1 MAINSLSTGFR
12 PGVCTSSTRPTAPY
26 EGQQIYETDT
36 DFLYVWNGSAWRQ
49 IPSAA
54 TAGTILQVKQTV
66 ITVNPSSTNSSPVDI
81 TNMNVSITPQST
93 SSKILVTVNM
103 SLGFDTGTD
112 DVNVY
117 LLRGS
122 TAISIGTNGTTM
134 SSAYLR
140 GNIFGDLG
148 TVPVAINFIDSPN
161 TTSATTYKMQWQT
174 RVGRI
179 YLNRRGADSAFSTSS
194 SITVMEISG

>member
-1 MAINSLSTGFR
+1 M
-12 PGVCTSSTRPTAPY
+12 
-26 EGQQIYETDT
+26 IYETDT
-36 DFLYVWNGSAWRQ
+36 DLLKIWNGTAWR
-49 IPSAA
+49 IVNAA
-54 TAGTILQVKQTV
+54 TATSGSVLQVKQTV

-194 SITVMEISG
+194 SITVMEIAG